1 MKKKILQI
9 IHVGD
14 NMYWEIIIITKNYEN
29 IAKCFLSYST
39 HLNCRYSTR
48 EMHIHSD
55 FITIDIYPYSTS
67 LRGHKA
73 DLVYIDDDIYENE
86 EMRASYFAP
95 IALHGA
101 ILPLSKLLW
110 RLKSQSN
117 N

>member
-1 MKKKILQI
+1 M
-9 IHVGD
+9 
-14 NMYWEIIIITKNYEN
+14 NWEIIIITKNYES
-29 IAKCFLSYST
+29 IAKYFLNYT
-39 HLNCRYSTR
+39 TYLNCRYSTH
-48 EMHIHSD
+48 EMYIHSD
-55 FITIDIYPYSTS
+55 FITIHIYPYPTP